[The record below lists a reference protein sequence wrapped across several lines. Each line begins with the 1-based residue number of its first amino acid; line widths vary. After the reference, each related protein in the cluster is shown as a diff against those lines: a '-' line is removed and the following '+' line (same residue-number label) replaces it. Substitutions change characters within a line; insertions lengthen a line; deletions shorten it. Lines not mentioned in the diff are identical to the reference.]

1 MSTCVMLC
9 GKRSVNTR
17 IALCRNTEEEVTE
30 TLGGG
35 AGGSAQSG

>member
-17 IALCRNTEEEVTE
+17 IALCRNTEEVTE